1 MNIRLLSPVDGETV
15 SLYTDTQRT
24 FRAEETRRA
33 SLDGALSFKWYALE
47 DTGVERSVPAPVRF
61 VFEDGE
67 EGNHYIVLV
76 SEREDMQDPHAVFTV
91 EKEALL
97 YNLKAGT
104 RYFWCVQ
111 KDGVR
116 SPTSSFVTAL
126 DLPRCIRIDGVSNVR
141 DFGGYEVEGGRIRQ
155 GLLYRGSEFEIHTHL
170 SPEGANE
177 LRALGIRTD
186 LDLRGEAKGKVLY
199 PTSALFG
206 MKYVL
211 LPAGPYCEVFTK
223 EHKTNTRRFFML
235 LAKKSAY
242 PIYFH
247 CWGGADRT
255 GTLAFQLGAFLGMKK
270 EDLIYEYEFTSLSRW
285 GTRTRNYPEVIAFL
299 EAFEAYE
306 GESYAQK
313 ATAFLRDGLGLSE
326 ETLARIKEIF
336 IEQGT
341 SSL

>member
-1 MNIRLLSPVDGETV
+1 MSIQLLSPVGGETV
-15 SLYTDTQRT
+15 SLFTDAQRA
-24 FRAEETRRA
+24 FRAAEAHRA
-33 SLDGALSFKWYALE
+33 TLDGNLSFKWYNLE
-47 DTGVERSVPAPVRF
+47 DTGSERSTPAPVRF
-61 VFEDGE
+61 VFEDDE

-76 SEREDMQDPHAVFTV
+76 SEWEDLRDPHTVFTT
-91 EKEALL
+91 EKEAFL
-97 YNLKAGT
+97 YNLKAGA
-104 RYFWCVQ
+104 RYYWCVQ

-116 SPTSSFVTAL
+116 SPVSSFVTAL
-126 DLPRCIRIDGVSNVR
+126 DLPRCVKIDGVSNVR
-141 DFGGYEVEGGRIRQ
+141 DFGGYYVDGGRIRQ

-170 SPEGANE
+170 STEGANE

-186 LDLRGEAKGKVLY
+186 LDLRGEVVGKGLH

-211 LPAGPYCEVFTK
+211 LPAVPYCEVFAR

-255 GTLAFQLGAFLGMKK
+255 GTLAFLLGAFLGMKK

-285 GTRTRNYPEVIAFL
+285 GTRTRNYPPFIDFIAH
-299 EAFEAYE
+299 FEALTGDTYKE
-306 GESYAQK
+306 KARFFLQEVLGISLQTLTDIEKILIESKK
-313 ATAFLRDGLGLSE
+313 ATL
-326 ETLARIKEIF
+326 
-336 IEQGT
+336 
-341 SSL
+341 

>member
-1 MNIRLLSPVDGETV
+1 VGGETV
-15 SLYTDTQRT
+15 SLFTDTQRV
-24 FRAEETRRA
+24 FRSEEERRA
-33 SLDGALSFKWYALE
+33 NLDGAVTFRWYALE
-47 DTGVERSVPAPVRF
+47 DTGVEHSVPAPVRF
-61 VFEDGE
+61 VFEDDE

-76 SEREDMQDPHAVFTV
+76 SEWEDLREPHAVFTE

-97 YNLKAGT
+97 YNLKAGW
-104 RYFWCVQ
+104 RYYWCVQ

-116 SPTSSFVTAL
+116 SPVSSFVTAP
-126 DLPRCIRIDGVSNVR
+126 DFPRCVKIDGVSNVR
-141 DFGGYEVEGGRIRQ
+141 DFGGYYVDGGRIRQ

-170 SPEGANE
+170 STEGANE

-211 LPAGPYCEVFTK
+211 LPAVPYGEVYKK
-223 EHKTNTRRFFML
+223 EHKANTKRFFML

-255 GTLAFQLGAFLGMKK
+255 GTLAFLLGAFLGMKK

-285 GTRTRNYPEVIAFL
+285 GTRTRNHPPFMAFV

-306 GESYAQK
+306 GATYPEK

-336 IEQGT
+336 IE
-341 SSL
+341 